1 MPRLKL
7 SDKQIMALDEKKLDS
22 LSKNKEER
30 EYYEERVSK
39 IRRRETQKQRTEY
52 FERLDAEEAAAAAA
66 AAAEKA
72 AAAAE
77 REEKVR
83 RQRELQ
89 QEAEASRRDGGSET
103 TGELSQGNSPSDSF
117 EFYDMDSDPSLEGAK
132 IGAHLDPVPPQGP
145 EPEPEPEPEPVYLD
159 PSRKPYRKP
168 PNGWRELP
176 ADGQGIQTMP
186 SGGIPTDPIL
196 EDPLH
201 GDWHHSPPPS
211 PPQEEEGQKKKKHK
225 KTKKK
230 KPKKKK
236 TKKKPKKTKK
246 K

>member
-30 EYYEERVSK
+30 EYYEERVRE

-52 FERLDAEEAAAAAA
+52 FERLDAEEARLAAAAAA
-66 AAAEKA
+66 AAAE
-72 AAAAE
+72 AE

-89 QEAEASRRDGGSET
+89 QGAEAPRRDGGSET

-117 EFYDMDSDPSLEGAK
+117 EFYDMDSDPSLESAK
-132 IGAHLDPVPPQGP
+132 IGAYLDPVPPQGP
-145 EPEPEPEPEPVYLD
+145 EPEPEPYRISP
-159 PSRKPYRKP
+159 RKT
-168 PNGWRELP
+168 REIQV
-176 ADGQGIQTMP
+176 DGRGIQTMP
-186 SGGIPTDPIL
+186 SSPPTKLDSKYQ
-196 EDPLH
+196 LH

-211 PPQEEEGQKKKKHK
+211 PPREQEEEGQKKKKYK
-225 KTKKK
+225 KTKKKKSKKK

-236 TKKKPKKTKK
+236 KK
-246 K
+246 